1 MNNLRLYLANK
12 KQLQMTQTEA
22 KIAWTIRD
30 IPFLPQNESVN
41 YEIIDGE
48 LFVTRSPHRL
58 HQRICVK
65 LARYLDVWSE
75 DSGLGETIIAPG
87 VIFSDLD
94 SVIPDVVWLSKAKL
108 ANIEDDAGHL
118 LGAPELVVEVLSP
131 GKNNETRDKEAKLKL
146 YSLYG
151 VREYWICDRFLNG
164 AGDIKAAGNPQP
176 RALANAPAS
185 LRDFEAE
192 AFVSLMGE
200 RHSPEGAGAT

>member
-1 MNNLRLYLANK
+1 
-12 KQLQMTQTEA
+12 MTQTEA
-22 KIAWTIRD
+22 KIAWTVRD

-58 HQRICVK
+58 HQKVCVK
-65 LARYLDVWSE
+65 LARYLDIWSE

-118 LGAPELVVEVLSP
+118 LGAPELVIEVLSP
-131 GKNNETRDKEAKLKL
+131 GQNNETRDKEAKLKL

-151 VREYWICDRFLNG
+151 VREYWICDRFNQQVSIYRRENTKLVLVETLLENEV
-164 AGDIKAAGNPQP
+164 IKSPLLPNFSC
-176 RALANAPAS
+176 LVAN
-185 LRDFEAE
+185 LYK
-192 AFVSLMGE
+192 
-200 RHSPEGAGAT
+200 